1 MQRLTFAFGHF
12 RRCYDRAMLYRLSVI
27 GLGLLGAGFL
37 GCGRTDLDGPFATI
51 GKIPITTGAAG
62 GTEPTGA
69 AGAAGRNTGEAGA
82 TTGEAGASA
91 GSAGSSST
99 GEAGG
104 GEGGQAGSLG
114 QGGSSGTGAAGSSQ
128 GGSGGTV
135 SIGSVC
141 DPVAQNCGP
150 GLRCDL
156 PDMALLA
163 FQCIV
168 DAGGTGGEAQTCQ
181 VSSQD
186 CAKGSTCIQPV
197 RRGSGIPIGPAM
209 CFVFCNADADCPSGS
224 VCSDPLVFN
233 QANGS
238 SIRAGICQIPPP
250 NNN

>member
-1 MQRLTFAFGHF
+1 MP
-12 RRCYDRAMLYRLSVI
+12 YKVSVI
-27 GLGLLGAGFL
+27 GLGFLCAVFL

-51 GKIPITTGAAG
+51 GAIPITTGAAG
-62 GTEPTGA
+62 GTEPTGG
-69 AGAAGRNTGEAGA
+69 AGAAGSNTGEAGA
-82 TTGEAGASA
+82 TTGEAGAGA
-91 GSAGSSST
+91 GAAGSSRT

-104 GEGGQAGSLG
+104 GDGGQAGSLG
-114 QGGSSGTGAAGSSQ
+114 QGGSSETGAAGSSQ
-128 GGSGGTV
+128 GGSGGSV
-135 SIGSVC
+135 SGGSVC

-168 DAGGTGGEAQTCQ
+168 DGDGTGGEGQSCQ
-181 VSSQD
+181 DSSHD

-197 RRGSGIPIGPAM
+197 RRGSGRPIGPAM
-209 CFVFCNADADCPSGS
+209 CFVFCNTDPDCPSGS

-238 SIRAGICQIPPP
+238 SIRAGICQIPRP